1 MRRSFENRTAG
12 KQVADREGRSGRSF
26 LTAVVLGVALV
37 ALLSACQEPDEEV
50 APTPGDAPTS
60 QEGPMVDPG
69 ISDNRIVFGQSAAF
83 SGLSQALGN
92 EMRLGIQAAFHEA
105 NQAGGVHGRM
115 LELVTLDDFYEPDS
129 AYINTRQLINR
140 EGVFALI
147 GEVGTPTSRS
157 ALPLAEEGGV
167 PFIAPFTGAAFLR
180 EPDLNT
186 VLNLRASY
194 HQETEEMVERLTEDL
209 GVTRVAVLYQN
220 DSYGQTGLDG
230 ALQALE
236 RRGLS
241 PVASWYYPRN
251 TSAVKNAVM
260 NLVEADPE
268 AVIMIGAY
276 SPVAKTINLMRQD
289 IDPVFMT
296 VSFVGSNALAEE
308 LGPDGT
314 DVYVTQVVPLPGDTS
329 VPVVSEYQ
337 NALRAFQADA
347 APGFVSLEGYLAG
360 RLAIAG
366 LQLCGPEVSRECF
379 LGAVRDAG
387 TVDLDG
393 MSLHYGQDDN
403 QGSDAVFVTVIGDD
417 GEYHVVESLGERR

>member
-1 MRRSFENRTAG
+1 
-12 KQVADREGRSGRSF
+12 
-26 LTAVVLGVALV
+26 VALV
-37 ALLSACQEPDEEV
+37 ALLSACQESDEGV
-50 APTPGDAPTS
+50 APTPEDSSTS
-60 QEGPMVDPG
+60 QEGSMVGMDPG
-69 ISDNRIVFGQSAAF
+69 ISDSRIVFGQSAAF
-83 SGLSQALGN
+83 SGPAQALGN
-92 EMRLGIQAAFHEA
+92 EMRLGIQAAFHEV

-115 LELVTLDDFYEPDS
+115 VELVTLDDFYEPDS

-157 ALPLAEEGGV
+157 ALSLAEAGGV

-209 GVTRVAVLYQN
+209 GITRVAVLYQN

-230 ALQALE
+230 ARLALE

-251 TSAVKNAVM
+251 TSAVKNAVL
-260 NLVEADPE
+260 NIVEADPE

-276 SPVAKTINLMRQD
+276 SPVAKTINLVRQD

-308 LGPDGT
+308 LGSDGT
-314 DVYVTQVVPLPGDTS
+314 GVYVTQVVPLPGDTD
-329 VPVVSEYQ
+329 VPIVSAYQ
-337 NALRAFQADA
+337 DALKAFDADG

-366 LQLCGPEVSRECF
+366 LQLCGSEVSRECF

-417 GEYHVVESLGERR
+417 GEYRLVESLGE